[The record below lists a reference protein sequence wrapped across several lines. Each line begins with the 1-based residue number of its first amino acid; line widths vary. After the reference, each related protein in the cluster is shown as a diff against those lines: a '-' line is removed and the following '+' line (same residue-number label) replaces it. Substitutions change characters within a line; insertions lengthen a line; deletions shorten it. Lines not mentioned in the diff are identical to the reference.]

1 MIVCAALISPTV
13 PTPRPLASSDLRSRS
28 STIRATHTCCAA
40 TTSARTRRLPPPV
53 ARIRTI
59 NTSKIIFGFLKK
71 ATARVSPSS
80 RPPEPAPLLPDGV
93 VAEIAG
99 YANILRQLGLIG
111 DRYVGLTGTPAKQL
125 AVIH

>member
-28 STIRATHTCCAA
+28 SIIRATHTCCAA
-40 TTSARTRRLPPPV
+40 TTSARTRRLPPLV

-80 RPPEPAPLLPDGV
+80 RPPEPAPPLADGV
-93 VAEIAG
+93 VAEIAGG

-125 AVIH
+125 AV